1 MSEQKDEQKDRKK
14 GYTTVLMIAIKNDDV
29 AQLKWI
35 LKEKNPFLDEI
46 RDGYTP
52 LLWATVHKANY
63 EIIKLLVKDGANVE
77 VRNEQG
83 ITPLMFASDYG
94 QLEVVNLF
102 LNAIPDADKR
112 IQYINMFNSGGNT
125 ALIIAA
131 HNGHT
136 DVASRLLDEGANI
149 HAQNVDGNDALMIS
163 LREKRFNTASMLI
176 DRGANVRSQNSVG
189 DTPLMVAELYGYD
202 LLIEA
207 LLNNILDQE
216 EKTQYINIVGPW
228 GYTALMVAV
237 ASGDTPIE
245 GMNAR
250 DSREMRLKN
259 VELLLNNGA
268 NVDAQNNNGET
279 IMDIAANKP
288 DILRLFHWKRRQP
301 LVELHENSATDPSYH
316 VTTTAQ
322 KLFSDPNFVKGV
334 AEFMGGKKKRF
345 TKRAKRRKSA
355 KRTSKSINMR
365 KMRKK

>member
-1 MSEQKDEQKDRKK
+1 MSKQKEEQKERKK
-14 GYTTVLMIAIKNDDV
+14 GYTSVLMIAIKNDDV

-35 LKEKNPFLDEI
+35 LKEKTPFLDEI

-52 LLWATVHKANY
+52 LLWATAHKANY
-63 EIIKLLVKDGANVE
+63 EIIKLLVDDGANVE
-77 VRNEQG
+77 VRNNAG
-83 ITPLMFASDYG
+83 VTPLMFASDYG

-102 LNAIPDADKR
+102 LNAIPDPEKR
-112 IQYINMFNSGGNT
+112 IRYINMFNSGGNT
-125 ALIIAA
+125 ALIIASD
-131 HNGHT
+131 NGHT
-136 DVASRLLDEGANI
+136 DVASRLVDEGANI
-149 HAQNVDGNDALMIS
+149 HAQNGDGNDALMIS
-163 LREKRFNTASMLI
+163 LREKRFNTVNMLI

-216 EKTQYINIVGPW
+216 EKMQYINVVGPW

-250 DSREMRLKN
+250 ASHEMRIQN

-268 NVDAQNNNGET
+268 NVDVTNGNGES

-288 DILRLFHWKRRQP
+288 DILRLLHWKRRQS
-301 LVELHENSATDPSYH
+301 LVELHENSATDPSH
-316 VTTTAQ
+316 HAPTTTAQ
-322 KLFSDPNFVKGV
+322 KLFSDPNFVRGV
-334 AEFMGGKKKRF
+334 AEFMGGRKRKHSI
-345 TKRAKRRKSA
+345 KRVKRRRIKN
-355 KRTSKSINMR
+355 RNMR
-365 KMRKK
+365 TLRKK